1 MAAAYT
7 DLYIEQGTT
16 FSTSITLD
24 DVYGQNFDL
33 TNFYASSQLRKS
45 YYSSHASAV
54 LNTSIDP
61 LTSVVTLSLSSA
73 NSALI
78 LPGIYVYDAVI
89 IDSADNNNT
98 IRILEGRAIVAP
110 SVTR

>member
-45 YYSSHASAV
+45 YYSPHASAV
-54 LNTSIDP
+54 LHTSIDP